1 MIWYFV
7 IAILVLCSTASNISA
22 DSRDKDFDYDIF
34 TINDT
39 IAIWLDITPVLDQ
52 QKMEDLLSGLE
63 IHIGLEIKLE
73 KPKRFLPPEE
83 LIGRRFTLQ
92 ISHKLTE
99 DNYCLRISESS
110 STDYEF
116 DNQPGLYDYL
126 ADSLV
131 FNLLSRAGLKAE
143 ESCRLNLKIACKSLY
158 PKNKTNGSKLQSG
171 SRSITEDNENSL
183 IQSLFSTFLE
193 VFGFG
198 KSYYRI
204 ISPTFIPAELP

>member
-1 MIWYFV
+1 MIRYSV
-7 IAILVLCSTASNISA
+7 ISILVLCLAASIVSA

-34 TINDT
+34 IINDT
-39 IAIWLDITPVLDQ
+39 IALWLDITPVLDQ

-73 KPKRFLPPEE
+73 KPKRFLPSEE
-83 LIGRRFTLQ
+83 LIGRRFFLQ
-92 ISHKLTE
+92 ISHRLTE
-99 DNYCLRISESS
+99 DNYCLRILDSNSI
-110 STDYEF
+110 DYEF
-116 DNQPGLYDYL
+116 DNQPGLYDFL

-158 PKNKTNGSKLQSG
+158 PKNKESG
-171 SRSITEDNENSL
+171 STSLSESGSVADGDESSL
-183 IQSLFSTFLE
+183 IQKLFSTFLE